1 MYPARTPASKDS
13 GRAKIGARAKKEK
26 EQGGA
31 PPPPRSFPFFALA
44 PIFARLESSLA
55 RDTQHFARTGTLAT
69 QAIVFRALI
78 LSEVGAD
85 GNIYRD
91 NLIMKK

>member
-1 MYPARTPASKDS
+1 MHAMHAAYVVGLSARYFLACGASVPVWTMCYS

-26 EQGGA
+26 EQGGGGAARWAA

-55 RDTQHFARTGTLAT
+55 RDTWNACYAGKLFP
-69 QAIVFRALI
+69 
-78 LSEVGAD
+78 
-85 GNIYRD
+85 
-91 NLIMKK
+91 